1 MQQLAGA
8 VALHGLAAA
17 PIPAPVI
24 PLRALASGPLSSARD
39 ADAERLLRFNR
50 DLLDQALDLVALH
63 DRPHAPSYASH
74 AGAHL
79 RHVIEH
85 YEALLLRPLG
95 EPLAYDN
102 RPRDRE
108 LERCT
113 LRARARLLRLQQRLQ
128 GWTRATL
135 DTSVRVLSRGG
146 VAGEFEFIT
155 MSSLGR
161 ELMFLASHAVH
172 HFALLTA
179 YCLEHGLAMRAHFG
193 KASATVAHELHA
205 RTTPLHTTS
214 RNTRP
219 ID

>member
-1 MQQLAGA
+1 MQQHPGA
-8 VALHGLAAA
+8 VALHGPAAA
-17 PIPAPVI
+17 PLPAPVI
-24 PLRALASGPLSSARD
+24 PLRALPSDPLASARD

-50 DLLDQALDLVALH
+50 ELLDQALDLVALH
-63 DRPHAPSYASH
+63 DRPHAPPYASH

-113 LRARARLLRLQQRLQ
+113 LRARARLRRLQQRLQ

-135 DTSVRVLSRGG
+135 DTPVRVLSRGG
-146 VAGEFEFIT
+146 LVGEFEFAT
-155 MSSLGR
+155 VSSLGR

-172 HFALLTA
+172 HFALLQVV
-179 YCLEHGLAMRAHFG
+179 CREHGLAMGSRFG
-193 KASATVAHELHA
+193 KAPATVAHELRA
-205 RTTPLHTTS
+205 
-214 RNTRP
+214 
-219 ID
+219 

>member
-1 MQQLAGA
+1 MHQFAGA
-8 VALHGLAAA
+8 AASQGPAAA
-17 PIPAPVI
+17 PIPAAVI
-24 PLRALASGPLSSARD
+24 PLRAPAADPVSSYRD

-50 DLLDQALDLVALH
+50 ELLDQALDLVALH
-63 DRPHAPSYASH
+63 DRPHAPAYASH

-135 DTSVRVLSRGG
+135 DTPVRVLSRGG
-146 VAGEFEFIT
+146 VLGEFEFAT
-155 MSSLGR
+155 VSSLGR
-161 ELMFLASHAVH
+161 ELMFLANHAVH
-172 HFALLTA
+172 HFALLQVV
-179 YCLEHGLAMRAHFG
+179 CREQGLAMGSRFG
-193 KASATVAHELHA
+193 KAPATLAHELQA
-205 RTTPLHTTS
+205 RTTPLHTPSQAAGCT
-214 RNTRP
+214 T
-219 ID
+219 

>member
-1 MQQLAGA
+1 MPAAVIARRAIGA
-8 VALHGLAAA
+8 
-17 PIPAPVI
+17 
-24 PLRALASGPLSSARD
+24 GPLASARD

-63 DRPHAPSYASH
+63 DRPHAPPYASH

-128 GWTRATL
+128 GWTRGTL
-135 DTSVRVLSRGG
+135 DTPVRVLSRGG

-155 MSSLGR
+155 VSSLGR

-179 YCLEHGLAMRAHFG
+179 YCLEHGLAMGSRFG
-193 KASATVAHELHA
+193 KAPATVAHELQA
-205 RTTPLHTTS
+205 
-214 RNTRP
+214 
-219 ID
+219 